1 MADTTVRRIVVVG
14 HGIAGLTAG
23 DTLRREGF
31 DGDLVV
37 VGAEPHRPYSRP
49 ALSKAM
55 MSAPAEDGAWAGA
68 QYLASPSDGAEVLTG
83 RAAVGLDVPGRRVLL
98 DDGTALAYDG
108 LVIATGARP
117 RRLGAHPQELTLRS
131 LADAEALRR
140 QLAEGQPDVTVVGG
154 GPLGLEVASGA
165 RAAGCAVTL
174 IHRGLPLAGQLGP
187 ELAGVCA
194 AAAEEHG
201 VRRLDDRVAALDAAG
216 DRPGS
221 EGLVL
226 TLASG
231 RRHTASL
238 VVSAI
243 GDVPEVGWLADSGLL
258 ADGRLT
264 VDEWGFCSPD
274 HPEIVAAGDAVWRRT
289 AAGTTRRAL
298 WTDAIEQAKGAARA
312 LLQGRSAPPAEYLPY
327 FWTEQFG
334 LTLRV
339 SGEVPADVAPVVVD
353 GDLAGRRA
361 LLRWDGPDG
370 VGASAALNYRIP
382 IPKLR
387 RLALS
392 ETAAA

>member
-1 MADTTVRRIVVVG
+1 MAGTTPRRIVVVG

-23 DTLRREGF
+23 DTLRSEGF

-55 MSAPAEDGAWAGA
+55 MSGPAGDGAWTGA
-68 QYLASPSDGAEVLTG
+68 QYLASPSDGAEVHAG
-83 RAAVGLDVPGRRVLL
+83 RAAVGLDVRARRVLL

-117 RRLGAHPQELTLRS
+117 RRLGSHPHELSLRS
-131 LADAEALRR
+131 LADAEALHRR
-140 QLAEGQPDVTVVGG
+140 LADGQPDVTVIGG

-174 IHRGLPLAGQLGP
+174 IHRGLPLAGQIGT
-187 ELAGVCA
+187 ELAGVFA

-201 VRRLDDRVAALDAAG
+201 VRRLDDRVTALETG
-216 DRPGS
+216 GWPGS
-221 EGLVL
+221 AGLDL

-231 RRHTASL
+231 RRHPASL

-258 ADGRLT
+258 DDGRLV
-264 VDEWGFCSPD
+264 VDAWGYPSPD

-312 LLQGRSAPPAEYLPY
+312 LLQGRSAPVADYVPY

-334 LTLRV
+334 LALRLC
-339 SGEVPADVAPVVVD
+339 GEVPPNVAPVVVD
-353 GDLAGRRA
+353 GDLAERRA

-382 IPKLR
+382 IPRLRKL
-387 RLALS
+387 A
-392 ETAAA
+392 TAAMAR